1 MSKQEKEIEDRKSP
15 FEPDEP
21 IPETLRHK
29 SLYALPYQSFDGL
42 YEREWTD
49 SQYISLGLA
58 QWDSANDLS
67 VKMLRFSYKDAS
79 RKKGE
84 GKWSRQSEELP
95 LHRPIDMVILT
106 ALALFENEDSETIPV
121 PEKTFLRQEQPFEI
135 QREKRHPLELRA
147 FDRAWKEEAGG
158 EDPNNPQSLKGVVK
172 NRLRVLHKILDDLMK
187 EGKL

>member
-1 MSKQEKEIEDRKSP
+1 MSKKKEPKDAGSP
-15 FEPDEP
+15 YEPDEP

-29 SLYALPYQSFDGL
+29 PLYALPYQSFDGL

-67 VKMLRFSYKDAS
+67 VKMLRFSYKDTS
-79 RKKGE
+79 RTQGE

-106 ALALFENEDSETIPV
+106 ALTLFENEGAETIPV
-121 PEKTFLRQEQPFEI
+121 PEKTFLRQEKPFEI
-135 QREKRHPLELRA
+135 HREKRHPLELRS
-147 FDRAWKEEAGG
+147 FDKALK
-158 EDPNNPQSLKGVVK
+158 EDPGDEDSDNPQSLKGVVK
-172 NRLRVLHKILDDLMK
+172 NRLRVLHKILDDLVK

>member
-1 MSKQEKEIEDRKSP
+1 MSKKEKETEDGKSP
-15 FEPDEP
+15 YEPDEP

-49 SQYISLGLA
+49 AQYISLGLA
-58 QWDSANDLS
+58 QWDSANDISL
-67 VKMLRFSYKDAS
+67 KMLRFAYKDAS
-79 RKKGE
+79 RTKGE

-106 ALALFENEDSETIPV
+106 VLTLFENEGAENIPV
-121 PEKTFLRQEQPFEI
+121 PEGTFLRQEKPFKIE
-135 QREKRHPLELRA
+135 REKRHPLELRA
-147 FDRAWKEEAGG
+147 FDKAWKEEAGE
-158 EDPNNPQSLKGVVK
+158 EDANNPQSLKGVVR